1 MYQTAILVFNYSAY
15 YVQQN
20 TTQEDNMNH
29 TSRPDTFEIWGIIMQ
44 ARAVAYNVRRKELM
58 EQGLT
63 PEQAGILNILHKD
76 KNKIVTPAKIAKEY
90 LREPHTISVILKR
103 MEEKGLIALTK
114 NLTRRNMIRVTLTEK
129 GESARVEA
137 FRLDRINKLFQNLSD
152 EEVKT
157 LYSLLTKVM
166 NNSVEAMAEFESRTH
181 HSLDIFHEYDI
192 KLRSE
197 SSP

>member
-1 MYQTAILVFNYSAY
+1 
-15 YVQQN
+15 
-20 TTQEDNMNH
+20 
-29 TSRPDTFEIWGIIMQ
+29 
-44 ARAVAYNVRRKELM
+44 
-58 EQGLT
+58 
-63 PEQAGILNILHKD
+63 
-76 KNKIVTPAKIAKEY
+76 
-90 LREPHTISVILKR
+90 

-192 KLRSE
+192 KLRAE

>member
-1 MYQTAILVFNYSAY
+1 LYQTAILVFNYSAY

-76 KNKIVTPAKIAKEY
+76 KNKIVTPAEIAKEY